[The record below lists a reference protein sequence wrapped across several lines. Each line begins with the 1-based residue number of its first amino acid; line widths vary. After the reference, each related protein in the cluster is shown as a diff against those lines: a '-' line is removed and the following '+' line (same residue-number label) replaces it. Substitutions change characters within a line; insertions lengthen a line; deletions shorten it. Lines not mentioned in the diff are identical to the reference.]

1 MLYFIYKPYRNL
13 HNLNVSGDN
22 MENNELEMIKK
33 EIEEVREQ
41 INTYIQYPEIF
52 EDELTEASKQIDI
65 LINKYIYLSK

>member
-1 MLYFIYKPYRNL
+1 
-13 HNLNVSGDN
+13 

-52 EDELTEASKQIDI
+52 KEELIEASQKIDV
-65 LINKYIYLSK
+65 LINKYIFLSK

>member
-1 MLYFIYKPYRNL
+1 
-13 HNLNVSGDN
+13 

-52 EDELTEASKQIDI
+52 EDELTEASKHIDI
-65 LINKYIYLSK
+65 LINKYIYLIK

>member
-1 MLYFIYKPYRNL
+1 
-13 HNLNVSGDN
+13 

-52 EDELTEASKQIDI
+52 EAELTEASKQIDI
-65 LINKYIYLSK
+65 LINKYIHLSK

>member
-1 MLYFIYKPYRNL
+1 
-13 HNLNVSGDN
+13 

-41 INTYIQYPEIF
+41 INTYIQYPDIF
-52 EDELTEASKQIDI
+52 DEELKQASKQIDI

>member
-1 MLYFIYKPYRNL
+1 
-13 HNLNVSGDN
+13 

-41 INTYIQYPEIF
+41 INIYIQYPEIF

-65 LINKYIYLSK
+65 LINYNIKLRCNYDNICYFKRMQDKYKKL

>member
-1 MLYFIYKPYRNL
+1 MLNYLVEKY
-13 HNLNVSGDN
+13 NLNVSGDN

>member
-1 MLYFIYKPYRNL
+1 
-13 HNLNVSGDN
+13 

-52 EDELTEASKQIDI
+52 EDELTEEIGRASCRERV
-65 LINKYIYLSK
+65 

>member
-1 MLYFIYKPYRNL
+1 
-13 HNLNVSGDN
+13 

-41 INTYIQYPEIF
+41 INTYIQYPEIL

-65 LINKYIYLSK
+65 LINKYIYISR

>member
-1 MLYFIYKPYRNL
+1 
-13 HNLNVSGDN
+13 

-65 LINKYIYLSK
+65 LITKYIYLSK

>member
-1 MLYFIYKPYRNL
+1 MENKENIIKKY
-13 HNLNVSGDN
+13 NLNVSGDN

-52 EDELTEASKQIDI
+52 EEELTEASKQIDI
-65 LINKYIYLSK
+65 LINKYIHLSK